1 MTIVKISYTMCLMNS
16 VILNINYYA
25 NKFDK
30 VNTMFLFLFTTMK
43 KLSVTL
49 NIEKVWR
56 AQKNHHIIIE

>member
-1 MTIVKISYTMCLMNS
+1 MCLMNS